1 MFCKIREV
9 ISVAMLNQKDKAVQ
23 LRQLHSGPQILVLP
37 NAWDAASARIFEQ
50 AGFAAVATTS
60 SGVAAALGYPDGQR
74 ISRDMLVENVAQMT
88 RVVKCPIT
96 VDIEAG
102 FGSSIEEVLQT
113 VRTIITAG
121 AVGINVED
129 STKGQERAL
138 VNISKQVELLKAIK
152 ETASSLDV
160 PLVVNART
168 DVFLLQVGDPHERL
182 EQAVQRANT
191 YRQAGADCL
200 FPIGV
205 SDAGTIASLVQAING
220 PVNILAGSST
230 PAIPELAQLGVA
242 RVSFGSGL
250 MRAVLARLRHI
261 AHDLREHGTYSS
273 MSEEALSGVE
283 FKGLVVG

>member
-1 MFCKIREV
+1 M
-9 ISVAMLNQKDKAVQ
+9 AMLNQKDKAVQ

-182 EQAVQRANT
+182 ELAVQRANA
-191 YRQAGADCL
+191 YRQAGTDCL

>member
-9 ISVAMLNQKDKAVQ
+9 TAMAILNQKDKAVQ
-23 LRQLHSGPQILVLP
+23 FRQLHSGPNILVLP

-60 SGVAAALGYPDGQR
+60 SGVAASLGYPDGQR
-74 ISRDMLVENVAQMT
+74 ISQDMLVENVAYMT
-88 RVVKCPIT
+88 RVVECPIT

-102 FGSSIEEVLQT
+102 FGGSMEEVLQT
-113 VRTIITAG
+113 VRAIIAAG
-121 AVGINVED
+121 AVGINIED

-138 VNISKQVELLKAIK
+138 VDVSFQVELLKAIQ
-152 ETASSLDV
+152 ETALSMDV

-168 DVFLLQVGDPHERL
+168 DVFLLPAGDPHNRF
-182 EQAVQRANT
+182 EQAVQRANA

-205 SDAGTIASLVQAING
+205 SDASTIASLVQAING

-230 PAIPELAQLGVA
+230 PSIPELAQLGVA
-242 RVSFGSGL
+242 RVSFGSGP
-250 MRAVLARLRHI
+250 MRAVLARLRRI
-261 AHDLREHGTYSS
+261 AHELREQGTFTS
-273 MSEEALSGVE
+273 MTEEMLSGAE
-283 FKGLVVG
+283 LKALF